1 MAMMASA
8 LRRMADESHGRLLVV
23 RSRADFAALRGR
35 QAAGDPV
42 VGSLLAIEGAH
53 AAESTTK
60 GLRRLFD
67 AGYRMIG
74 LTHFFDNDY
83 AGSAHGLEK
92 GGLTPL
98 GRRTLARM
106 EQLGIVLDVAHLSPA
121 AIDDALARATRPVVV
136 SHGGVKGT
144 CNNLRTLSDAHVR
157 GIAATGGVIGIG
169 YFEGT
174 ICGNTPEKV
183 AEAVR
188 YIVDLV
194 GDAHAGL
201 GSDFDGS
208 IVPGFDTS
216 EIAHVTQ
223 ALLDV
228 GLPPDSIRRIL
239 GGNLARVLEATLP

>member
-1 MAMMASA
+1 
-8 LRRMADESHGRLLVV
+8 
-23 RSRADFAALRGR
+23 
-35 QAAGDPV
+35 
-42 VGSLLAIEGAH
+42 
-53 AAESTTK
+53 
-60 GLRRLFD
+60 
-67 AGYRMIG
+67 
-74 LTHFFDNDY
+74 
-83 AGSAHGLEK
+83 
-92 GGLTPL
+92 
-98 GRRTLARM
+98 M